1 MRFMTRW
8 VAVAVA
14 LVLGA
19 GAAHALDGL
28 TNAAILDLL
37 SVAHM
42 KLEAGDRPGAK
53 ADLKALSVRLADS
66 ANPAHKR
73 WRRALSW
80 IVIEIT
86 MGYASG
92 ADARLHE
99 LIREVST
106 ADSTPPPPAPDDRR
120 R

>member
-1 MRFMTRW
+1 MRFMTPW
-8 VAVAVA
+8 AVVA
-14 LVLGA
+14 LVLCA
-19 GAAHALDGL
+19 GAACAEGL

-37 SVAHM
+37 NVAHM

-53 ADLKALSVRLADS
+53 ADLKALSARLADS

-80 IVIEIT
+80 IVIELT
-86 MGYASG
+86 VGYASG
-92 ADARLHE
+92 ADTRLHD

-106 ADSTPPPPAPDDRR
+106 ADSTPPPPAPDARS
-120 R
+120 